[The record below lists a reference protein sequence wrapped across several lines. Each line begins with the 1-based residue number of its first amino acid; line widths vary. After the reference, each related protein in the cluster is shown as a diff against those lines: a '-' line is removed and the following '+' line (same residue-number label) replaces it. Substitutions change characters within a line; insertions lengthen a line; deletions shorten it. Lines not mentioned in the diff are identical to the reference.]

1 MVLPRIV
8 DTRFQVLFHSP
19 SGVLFT
25 FPSRYWCTIGRQG
38 VFSLRRWS
46 SRIPTEFRV
55 DRGTWERRTERKPS
69 FAYGALTLSGE
80 AFQSSSARTLL
91 CNSLAAPWLGPSPS
105 RYPQRATPRGFGTLW
120 VWALPRSLAATWGIA
135 VAFFSSGY

>member
-19 SGVLFT
+19 PGVLFT
-25 FPSRYWCTIGRQG
+25 FPSRYSCTIGCQG

-46 SRIPTEFRV
+46 SQIPTEFLV
-55 DRGTWERRTERKPS
+55 DRGTWEHRTERKPS

-80 AFQSSSARTLL
+80 AFQSSSAWTLL
-91 CNSLAAPWLGPSPS
+91 GDSLALPWLGPSVS
-105 RYPQRATPRGFGTLW
+105 HNPQRATPRGFATL
-120 VWALPRSLAATWGIA
+120 
-135 VAFFSSGY
+135 